1 MKSSSKLQLSS
12 PRPNLYI
19 LFAPFFYRRVSKSI
33 PVLLKCSYCVLPRPK
48 IPKLILSQ
56 EISPPSSYSFPL
68 RTFKNLIVFSGGSPS
83 PVLASRNMETSL
95 MDCVGE
101 TVHGS
106 GLTWRLSDRS
116 LRARTLVPF
125 LPRQVAKKAWLPFLS
140 VTRSRSWS
148 DPTGWLLFWEEDRPE
163 EAWSLMRGV
172 AACEWGRGRGRELR
186 ERLTRRPTYAV
197 EGKRIISPSKWDF

>member
-1 MKSSSKLQLSS
+1 MLTFLWTFSSNSNYFKGFFDLNSFRVFQRSLRHSVKSSSKLQLSS

-106 GLTWRLSDRS
+106 GLT
-116 LRARTLVPF
+116 
-125 LPRQVAKKAWLPFLS
+125 
-140 VTRSRSWS
+140 
-148 DPTGWLLFWEEDRPE
+148 
-163 EAWSLMRGV
+163 
-172 AACEWGRGRGRELR
+172 
-186 ERLTRRPTYAV
+186 
-197 EGKRIISPSKWDF
+197 